1 MTNDKIIKVS
11 ERVGIPVKQLNRL
24 NSDKWYHGTTIE
36 AYHSICEQ
44 GVISSYN
51 IGTQL
56 DFGAGFYLT
65 DGVEPASRYMRRL
78 PDFTATG
85 ELVERTKW
93 CVIEFEFNPFQLL
106 FETVNDYKYH
116 NFPKHDDEFAKFVF
130 ENRLNNV
137 YNENPHGYDII
148 WGVMS
153 DSVPPE
159 IIIAYM
165 NKEITY
171 EKAIELLKKPQSMR
185 QLYIGNQEICNKLK
199 ITDVIIF
206 DQKEEN

>member
-1 MTNDKIIKVS
+1 
-11 ERVGIPVKQLNRL
+11 
-24 NSDKWYHGTTIE
+24 
-36 AYHSICEQ
+36 
-44 GVISSYN
+44 
-51 IGTQL
+51 
-56 DFGAGFYLT
+56 
-65 DGVEPASRYMRRL
+65 
-78 PDFTATG
+78 
-85 ELVERTKW
+85 
-93 CVIEFEFNPFQLL
+93 
-106 FETVNDYKYH
+106 
-116 NFPKHDDEFAKFVF
+116 
-130 ENRLNNV
+130 V

-185 QLYIGNQEICNKLK
+185 QLYIGNQEICNKLR
-199 ITDVIIF
+199 ITNVIIF